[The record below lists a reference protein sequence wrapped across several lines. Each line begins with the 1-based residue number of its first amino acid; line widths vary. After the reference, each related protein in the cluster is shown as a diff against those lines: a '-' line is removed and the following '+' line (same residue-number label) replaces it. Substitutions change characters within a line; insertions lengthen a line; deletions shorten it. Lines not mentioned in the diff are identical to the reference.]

1 MGTVTIF
8 ILKTLIAVSLIGS
21 LGVQLLLLPLVWA
34 DLAGVPMVARV
45 ALVAL
50 AAIFVLTLQVSA
62 VCIWRLLTMVPVA
75 ARSSRRGPSATSTR
89 SSAPW
94 PSRPSR
100 SSCSQSCSP
109 QALAAPGLIGLL
121 CGAALV
127 TAGGALLMVVM
138 RMLLRL
144 ATQRE
149 AEALSLRGELDEVI

>member
-62 VCIWRLLTMVPVA
+62 VCIWRLLTMVRSGSVFSQGAFRYVDTIIGAMAIA
-75 ARSSRRGPSATSTR
+75 ALTIFVLAVLL
-89 SSAPW
+89 APG
-94 PSRPSR
+94 S
-100 SSCSQSCSP
+100 
-109 QALAAPGLIGLL
+109 AAPGLIGLL

>member
-45 ALVAL
+45 AFVAL

-62 VCIWRLLTMVPVA
+62 VCIWRLLTMVRSGSVFSQGAFRYVDTIIGAMAVA
-75 ARSSRRGPSATSTR
+75 ALTIFVLAVLL
-89 SSAPW
+89 APG
-94 PSRPSR
+94 S
-100 SSCSQSCSP
+100 
-109 QALAAPGLIGLL
+109 AAPGLIGLL

>member
-8 ILKTLIAVSLIGS
+8 VLKTVIAVSLLGS
-21 LGVQLLLLPLVWA
+21 LAVQLLLLPLAWA
-34 DLAGVPMVARV
+34 DLAGVPTPARV

-62 VCIWRLLTMVPVA
+62 VSIWRLLTMI
-75 ARSSRRGPSATSTR
+75 RRGSVFSAGAFRYVDTIIGAIAVASLTILTLAILL
-89 SSAPW
+89 APG
-94 PSRPSR
+94 P
-100 SSCSQSCSP
+100 
-109 QALAAPGLIGLL
+109 AAPGLIGLL

-144 ATQRE
+144 ATRRE
-149 AEALSLRGELDEVI
+149 AEAEALRGELGEVI

>member
-21 LGVQLLLLPLVWA
+21 LGVQLLLPLVWA
-34 DLAGVPMVARV
+34 DLAGVPSVARV

-62 VCIWRLLTMVPVA
+62 VCIWRLLTMVRSGSVFSQGAFRYVDTIIGAMAVA
-75 ARSSRRGPSATSTR
+75 ALTIFVLAVLL
-89 SSAPW
+89 APG
-94 PSRPSR
+94 S
-100 SSCSQSCSP
+100 
-109 QALAAPGLIGLL
+109 AAPGLIGLL

>member
-34 DLAGVPMVARV
+34 DLAGVPSVARV

-62 VCIWRLLTMVPVA
+62 VCIWRLLTMVRSGSVFSQGAFRYVDTIIGAMAVA
-75 ARSSRRGPSATSTR
+75 ALTIFVLAALL
-89 SSAPW
+89 APG
-94 PSRPSR
+94 S
-100 SSCSQSCSP
+100 
-109 QALAAPGLIGLL
+109 AAPGLIGLL

>member
-21 LGVQLLLLPLVWA
+21 LGVQLLLPLVWA

-62 VCIWRLLTMVPVA
+62 VCIWRLLTMVRSGSVFSQGAFRYVDTIIGAMAVA
-75 ARSSRRGPSATSTR
+75 ALTIFVLAVLL
-89 SSAPW
+89 APG
-94 PSRPSR
+94 S
-100 SSCSQSCSP
+100 
-109 QALAAPGLIGLL
+109 AAPGLIGLL

>member
-62 VCIWRLLTMVPVA
+62 VCIWRLLTMVRSGSVFSQGAFRYVDTIIGAMAVA
-75 ARSSRRGPSATSTR
+75 ALTIFVLAVLL
-89 SSAPW
+89 APG
-94 PSRPSR
+94 S
-100 SSCSQSCSP
+100 
-109 QALAAPGLIGLL
+109 AAPDLIGLL

>member
-62 VCIWRLLTMVPVA
+62 VCIWRLLTMVRSGSVFSQGAFRYVDTIIGAMAVA
-75 ARSSRRGPSATSTR
+75 ALTIFVLAVLL
-89 SSAPW
+89 APG
-94 PSRPSR
+94 S
-100 SSCSQSCSP
+100 
-109 QALAAPGLIGLL
+109 AAPDLIGLL
-121 CGAALV
+121 CGAARV

>member
-34 DLAGVPMVARV
+34 DLAGVPSVARV

-62 VCIWRLLTMVPVA
+62 VCIWRLLTMVRSGSVFSQGAFRYVDTIIGAMAVA
-75 ARSSRRGPSATSTR
+75 ALTIFVLAVLL
-89 SSAPW
+89 APG
-94 PSRPSR
+94 S
-100 SSCSQSCSP
+100 
-109 QALAAPGLIGLL
+109 AAPGLIGLL

>member
-62 VCIWRLLTMVPVA
+62 VCIWRLLTMVRSGSVFSQGAFRYVDTIIGAMAVA
-75 ARSSRRGPSATSTR
+75 ALTIFVLAVLL
-89 SSAPW
+89 APG
-94 PSRPSR
+94 S
-100 SSCSQSCSP
+100 
-109 QALAAPGLIGLL
+109 AAPGLIGLL

-149 AEALSLRGELDEVI
+149 AEALSLRGELDELI

>member
-34 DLAGVPMVARV
+34 DLAGVPMVARA

-62 VCIWRLLTMVPVA
+62 VCIWRLLTMVRSGSVFSQGAFRYVDTIIGAMAVA
-75 ARSSRRGPSATSTR
+75 ALTIFVLAVLL
-89 SSAPW
+89 APG
-94 PSRPSR
+94 S
-100 SSCSQSCSP
+100 
-109 QALAAPGLIGLL
+109 AAPGLIGLL
-121 CGAALV
+121 CDAALV

>member
-8 ILKTLIAVSLIGS
+8 VLKAVIAVSLLGS
-21 LGVQLLLLPLVWA
+21 LAVQLLLLPLAWA
-34 DLAGVPMVARV
+34 DLAGVPTPARV

-62 VCIWRLLTMVPVA
+62 VSIWRLLTMI
-75 ARSSRRGPSATSTR
+75 RRGSVFSAGAFRYVDTIIGAITVASLTILTLAILL
-89 SSAPW
+89 APG
-94 PSRPSR
+94 
-100 SSCSQSCSP
+100 
-109 QALAAPGLIGLL
+109 LAAPGLIGLL

-144 ATQRE
+144 ATRRE
-149 AEALSLRGELDEVI
+149 AEAEALRGELGEVI

>member
-62 VCIWRLLTMVPVA
+62 VCIWRLLTMVRSGSVFSQGAFRYVDTIIGAMAVA
-75 ARSSRRGPSATSTR
+75 ALTIFVLAVLL
-89 SSAPW
+89 APG
-94 PSRPSR
+94 S
-100 SSCSQSCSP
+100 
-109 QALAAPGLIGLL
+109 AAPGLIGLL

>member
-1 MGTVTIF
+1 MVTVTIF

-62 VCIWRLLTMVPVA
+62 VCIWRLLTMVRSGSVFSQGAFRYVDTIIGAMAVA
-75 ARSSRRGPSATSTR
+75 ALTIFVLAVLL
-89 SSAPW
+89 APG
-94 PSRPSR
+94 S
-100 SSCSQSCSP
+100 
-109 QALAAPGLIGLL
+109 AAPDLIGLL
-121 CGAALV
+121 CGATLV

>member
-8 ILKTLIAVSLIGS
+8 MLKTLIAVSLIGS

-62 VCIWRLLTMVPVA
+62 VCIWRLLTMVRSGSVFSQGAFRYVDTIIGAMAVA
-75 ARSSRRGPSATSTR
+75 ALTIFVLAVLL
-89 SSAPW
+89 APG
-94 PSRPSR
+94 S
-100 SSCSQSCSP
+100 
-109 QALAAPGLIGLL
+109 AAPGLIGLL

>member
-62 VCIWRLLTMVPVA
+62 VCIWRLLTMVRSGSVFSQGAFRYVDTIIGAMAVA
-75 ARSSRRGPSATSTR
+75 ALTIFVLAALL
-89 SSAPW
+89 APG
-94 PSRPSR
+94 S
-100 SSCSQSCSP
+100 
-109 QALAAPGLIGLL
+109 AAPGLIGLL

>member
-1 MGTVTIF
+1 MVTVTIF

-62 VCIWRLLTMVPVA
+62 VCIWRLLTMVRSGSVFSQGAFRYVDTIIGAMAVA
-75 ARSSRRGPSATSTR
+75 ALTIFVLAVLL
-89 SSAPW
+89 APG
-94 PSRPSR
+94 S
-100 SSCSQSCSP
+100 
-109 QALAAPGLIGLL
+109 AAPGLIGLL